1 MYRDYGVDGL
11 GGGGGLGLLGFGL
24 LSCSTSLHNSFTSL
38 IEAFRIRGFGRLA
51 LMVKDQSLILT
62 ELYPKP

>member
-1 MYRDYGVDGL
+1 MIGFRCRVYRDYRVDGL
-11 GGGGGLGLLGFGL
+11 GGGLGLLGFGL

-51 LMVKDQSLILT
+51 LMVKD
-62 ELYPKP
+62 